1 MYNRFHSIRDYMF
14 KLSTPSGFLMKQ
26 KVLKYIYYVVNKQE

>member
-1 MYNRFHSIRDYMF
+1 MYNRFHPTRDYMF

-26 KVLKYIYYVVNKQE
+26 KVLKYIYYVVIKQK